1 MSEGQ
6 RGSNVMPAAMQK
18 PIPTNPKTKHT
29 NIFMRTPIIAGNWK
43 LNKTIAETTSF
54 FSDFTAAVADA
65 SEVDIVI
72 FPPLTALAAAKSASE
87 NSNIALG
94 AQNLYWKES
103 GAYTGEVSAPLLT
116 DAGATYVLVGH
127 SERRGRFGVP
137 EPDLEGQAGNVFGD
151 SDASVNLKTAAA
163 LKGGLTPIVCCG
175 ELLTERQNGHTDAVV
190 ENQISLALDGL
201 SAEQVGGLVL
211 AYEPVWAIGT
221 GETCDA
227 AEANRVCGVIR
238 ATVASQFGTA
248 IGEAV
253 RIQYGGSVK
262 PETAK
267 ELLSMEHIDGALVG
281 GASMKAESFA
291 AIVKAAL

>member
-1 MSEGQ
+1 
-6 RGSNVMPAAMQK
+6 
-18 PIPTNPKTKHT
+18 
-29 NIFMRTPIIAGNWK
+29 MRTPIIAGNWK
-43 LNKTIAETTSF
+43 LNKTIAETSAF
-54 FSDFTAAVADA
+54 FSQLTPALGQTQG
-65 SEVDIVI
+65 VDVVI
-72 FPPLTALAAAKSASE
+72 FPPFTSLAAAQAGADGSPVQV
-87 NSNIALG
+87 G
-94 AQNLYWKES
+94 AQDIYWKES
-103 GAYTGEVSAPLLT
+103 GAYTGEVSAPLLK

-151 SDASVNLKTAAA
+151 SDASVALKTAAA
-163 LKGGLTPIVCCG
+163 LAGGLVPIVCCG

-190 ENQISLALDGL
+190 ENQIALALDGL
-201 SAEQVGGLVL
+201 SADQVSGLVL

-248 IGEAV
+248 VGEAV

-262 PETAK
+262 PESAK
-267 ELLSMEHIDGALVG
+267 ELLEMEHIDGALVG
-281 GASMKAESFA
+281 GASLKVDSFA
-291 AIVKAAL
+291 AIVKAAA

>member
-1 MSEGQ
+1 
-6 RGSNVMPAAMQK
+6 
-18 PIPTNPKTKHT
+18 
-29 NIFMRTPIIAGNWK
+29 MRTPILAGNWK
-43 LNKTIAETTSF
+43 LNKTIAETSSF
-54 FSDFTAAVADA
+54 FSDFVPAVAGA
-65 SEVDIVI
+65 GGVDIVI
-72 FPPLTALAAAKSASE
+72 FPPFTALAAAKTGAA
-87 NSNIALG
+87 NSNVAIG
-94 AQNLYWKES
+94 AQDIYWKES
-103 GAYTGEVSAPLLT
+103 GAYTGEVSAPLLK

-190 ENQISLALDGL
+190 ENQIALALDGL
-201 SAEQVGGLVL
+201 SATQVSGLVL

-227 AEANRVCGVIR
+227 TEANRVCGVIR
-238 ATVASQFGTA
+238 ATVAAQFGTA
-248 IGEAV
+248 VGEAV

-262 PETAK
+262 PESSK
-267 ELLSMEHIDGALVG
+267 ELLNMEHIDGALVG
-281 GASMKAESFA
+281 GASLQAASFA